1 MENLNKSKN
10 KLFWA
15 ALILSALFVVGIPGI
30 IFSAGKSGLLLA
42 FFIACTGG
50 GFFVMP
56 ILWVFYGEMVS
67 LERTLFAIEKEHLYT
82 VDLIAQQRG
91 LPQAQVVSQI
101 KKMIEKHY
109 LEGYIFENNFELKL
123 NRYQKL
129 DEIKFAAKCPSC
141 GANVEL
147 SDKQARCPY
156 CGCLVNADD
165 KK

>member
-15 ALILSALFVVGIPGI
+15 ALILSVLFVVGIPGI

-129 DEIKFAAKCPSC
+129 DEIKFAAKCQMSLLRMS
-141 GANVEL
+141 G
-147 SDKQARCPY
+147 KRR
-156 CGCLVNADD
+156 
-165 KK
+165 